1 MSQNPDLTIRRANP
15 EDAGLLSELGAR
27 TFSETFA
34 ADNSPE
40 DMAAHLT
47 ASFKPAQ
54 QTAELNDPASTF
66 FIAEAGGLAAGY
78 AKLHAGEP
86 AEGVEGPK
94 PVELERLYVS
104 REWLGRGVVEGVDAR
119 VRKRGAVGRAR
130 DYLARRVGAEQ
141 ACTGVLPQVGLS
153 RGRRA
158 RVSVRLGPT
167 KGHPDGARVI
177 AGEVACSL
185 LEAAEPRPAPN
196 RRHNNS
202 CVNQAYGAVGDARR
216 WAALSFS
223 SNTVCNHSIRTK
235 TGKFTSEVGNLLY
248 RESILPINFQTT

>member
-1 MSQNPDLTIRRANP
+1 MSQNPDLTIRRASP

-47 ASFKPAQ
+47 ASFNPAQ

-104 REWLGRGVVEGVDAR
+104 QEWLGRGVGEALMRTCVNGALRAGHETIWLGVWERNRRAQAFY
-119 VRKRGAVGRAR
+119 RKCDFRAVGEHVFQLGSDPQRDILMERA
-130 DYLARRVGAEQ
+130 L
-141 ACTGVLPQVGLS
+141 
-153 RGRRA
+153 
-158 RVSVRLGPT
+158 
-167 KGHPDGARVI
+167 
-177 AGEVACSL
+177 
-185 LEAAEPRPAPN
+185 
-196 RRHNNS
+196 
-202 CVNQAYGAVGDARR
+202 
-216 WAALSFS
+216 
-223 SNTVCNHSIRTK
+223 
-235 TGKFTSEVGNLLY
+235 
-248 RESILPINFQTT
+248 